1 MTAHMQ
7 KRLTMIILCLSALVL
22 FTATDG
28 SASPVFEVT
37 DYVTGIEGLTFSFD
51 IGDVPGTFEA
61 NLNDLSFGPLAFEY
75 LGLSISTATQA
86 LGAIESP
93 GSFYFNGI
101 PGTTYYANIFAVGA
115 GKHDTGLFGV
125 QVASVPIPASLV
137 MFLSGIILIS
147 VVRRRSPA
155 SGSRI

>member
-1 MTAHMQ
+1 MTMRMQ
-7 KRLTMIILCLSALVL
+7 KRFVMLVMCLSMFVF
-22 FTATDG
+22 FTATNG
-28 SASPVFEVT
+28 SAAPVFEVT

-61 NLNDLSFGPLAFEY
+61 NLNDLSFGPLAFDY

-86 LGAIESP
+86 LGAIETP

-115 GKHDTGLFGV
+115 GEFDTGLFGV

-137 MFLSGIILIS
+137 MFLSGIVLVT
-147 VVRRRSPA
+147 VVRRRST
-155 SGSRI
+155 GS